1 MLPGILNDLELVEHA
16 ESLASSRSRDLQV
29 VLVHGNKDCTTY
41 LDTKTE
47 ERRTL
52 PNKYIRALGPHTAFE
67 LVHIDLENLTSTET
81 S

>member
-1 MLPGILNDLELVEHA
+1 MLPGILNDPELVAYA

-41 LDTKTE
+41 LDIKTE

-67 LVHIDLENLTSTET
+67 LVQIGPEDLTPTET

>member
-1 MLPGILNDLELVEHA
+1 MLPGILNDLERVEHA

-41 LDTKTE
+41 LDIKTE

-52 PNKYIRALGPHTAFE
+52 PNKYIRALGPHTTFE
-67 LVHIDLENLTSTET
+67 LVHIDLENPTLTESA
-81 S
+81 